1 MHLFAVL
8 LLVFLIFYSFGSW
21 LTTCEWK
28 SAKVKM
34 VCEFMNESECVG
46 DTYDLY
52 LLRYVFSCIYEYI
65 VLGNGRV
72 GGGFRCSFVVGGR

>member
-1 MHLFAVL
+1 
-8 LLVFLIFYSFGSW
+8 
-21 LTTCEWK
+21 
-28 SAKVKM
+28 M